1 MNNNKRIL
9 SFEDIENSI
18 EIFGNKFEL
27 EFSEEYIKR
36 LKNIDIKN
44 IQDNN
49 IFEALKEMLNKVL
62 NDDNAYDKIKN
73 SYEKEKNKEFGLQT
87 FIRVFEFIFNQYV
100 EEMNNMN
107 KKMSGMMRPNYQNR
121 EQRRNNN
128 RNNYRGNKYR
138 RY

>member
-1 MNNNKRIL
+1 MNNRVLNIN
-9 SFEDIENSI
+9 DIENSI

-36 LKNIDIKN
+36 LQNIDIKN

-49 IFEALKEMLNKVL
+49 VFEALKEMLNKVL
-62 NDDNAYDKIKN
+62 NDDNAYDKIKS
-73 SYEKEKNKEFGLQT
+73 SYESEKQKEFGLQT
-87 FIRVFEFIFNQYV
+87 FIRVYEFIFNQYV

-107 KKMSGMMRPNYQNR
+107 KKMSGIMKPNYQNR
-121 EQRRNNN
+121 EQRRNNYKG
-128 RNNYRGNKYR
+128 NYRGNYR

>member
-36 LKNIDIKN
+36 LQNIDIKN

-49 IFEALKEMLNKVL
+49 VFEALKEMLNKVL
-62 NDDNAYDKIKN
+62 NDDNAYNKIKN
-73 SYEKEKNKEFGLQT
+73 SYEVEKQKEFGLQT

-107 KKMSGMMRPNYQNR
+107 KKMSKIIKPNYQNR
-121 EQRRNNN
+121 EQRRNNYKG
-128 RNNYRGNKYR
+128 NYRGNYR

>member
-36 LKNIDIKN
+36 LQNIDIKN

-49 IFEALKEMLNKVL
+49 VFEALKEMLNKVL
-62 NDDNAYDKIKN
+62 NDDNAYDKIKS
-73 SYEKEKNKEFGLQT
+73 SYKQEKKKEFGLQT

-107 KKMSGMMRPNYQNR
+107 KKMSGMMKPKYQNR
-121 EQRRNNN
+121 EQRRNN
-128 RNNYRGNKYR
+128 YRGSTYR

>member
-36 LKNIDIKN
+36 LQNIDIKN
-44 IQDNN
+44 TQDNN
-49 IFEALKEMLNKVL
+49 VFEALKEMLNKVL
-62 NDDNAYDKIKN
+62 NDDNAYDKIKS
-73 SYEKEKNKEFGLQT
+73 SYEQEKNKEFGLQT

-107 KKMSGMMRPNYQNR
+107 KKMSGIIKPNYQNR
-121 EQRRNNN
+121 EQRRNN
-128 RNNYRGNKYR
+128 YRGNRRNYR

>member
-36 LKNIDIKN
+36 LQNIDVKN

-49 IFEALKEMLNKVL
+49 VFEALKEMLNKVL
-62 NDDNAYDKIKN
+62 NDDNAYDKIKS
-73 SYEKEKNKEFGLQT
+73 SYETEKQKEFGLQT

-107 KKMSGMMRPNYQNR
+107 KKVSGIIKTNYQNR
-121 EQRRNNN
+121 EQRRNN
-128 RNNYRGNKYR
+128 YRGNRRNYR

>member
-36 LKNIDIKN
+36 LQNIDIKN
-44 IQDNN
+44 AQDNN
-49 IFEALKEMLNKVL
+49 VFEALKEMLNKVL
-62 NDDNAYDKIKN
+62 NDDNAYDKIKS
-73 SYEKEKNKEFGLQT
+73 SYEQEKKKEFGLQT

-107 KKMSGMMRPNYQNR
+107 KKMSGMMKPNYQNR
-121 EQRRNNN
+121 EQRRNN
-128 RNNYRGNKYR
+128 YRGNKYR

>member
-36 LKNIDIKN
+36 LQNIDVKN

-49 IFEALKEMLNKVL
+49 VFEALKEMLNKVL

-73 SYEKEKNKEFGLQT
+73 SYEQEKKKEFGLQT

-121 EQRRNNN
+121 EQRRNN
-128 RNNYRGNKYR
+128 YRGNRRNYR

>member
-36 LKNIDIKN
+36 LQNIDVKN

-49 IFEALKEMLNKVL
+49 VFEALKEMLNKVL
-62 NDDNAYDKIKN
+62 NDDNAYDKIKS
-73 SYEKEKNKEFGLQT
+73 SYEQEKNKEFGLQT

-107 KKMSGMMRPNYQNR
+107 KKVSGIIKTNYQNR

-128 RNNYRGNKYR
+128 YRGNRRNYR

>member
-36 LKNIDIKN
+36 LQNIDVKN

-49 IFEALKEMLNKVL
+49 VFEALKEMLNKVL
-62 NDDNAYDKIKN
+62 NDDNAYDKIKS
-73 SYEKEKNKEFGLQT
+73 SYETEKQKEFGLQT

-107 KKMSGMMRPNYQNR
+107 KKVSEIIKPNYQNR
-121 EQRRNNN
+121 EQRRNN
-128 RNNYRGNKYR
+128 YRGNRRNYR

>member
-9 SFEDIENSI
+9 NFEDIENSI

-36 LKNIDIKN
+36 LQNIDIKN

-49 IFEALKEMLNKVL
+49 VFEALKEMLNKVL
-62 NDDNAYDKIKN
+62 NDDNAYDKIKS
-73 SYEKEKNKEFGLQT
+73 SYEQEKKKEFGLQT
-87 FIRVFEFIFNQYV
+87 FIRVFEFIFNQYA

-121 EQRRNNN
+121 EQRRNN
-128 RNNYRGNKYR
+128 YRGNRRNYR

>member
-36 LKNIDIKN
+36 LQNIDVKN

-49 IFEALKEMLNKVL
+49 VFEALKEMLNKVL

-73 SYEKEKNKEFGLQT
+73 SYEQEKKKEFGLQT

-107 KKMSGMMRPNYQNR
+107 KKVSRIIKTNYQNR

-128 RNNYRGNKYR
+128 YRGNRRNYR

>member
-36 LKNIDIKN
+36 LQNIDVKN

-49 IFEALKEMLNKVL
+49 VFEALKEMLNKVL
-62 NDDNAYDKIKN
+62 NDDNAYDKIKS
-73 SYEKEKNKEFGLQT
+73 SYETEKQKEFGLQT

-107 KKMSGMMRPNYQNR
+107 KKVSGIIKTNYQNR

-128 RNNYRGNKYR
+128 YRGNRRNYR

>member
-1 MNNNKRIL
+1 MNNRVLNIN
-9 SFEDIENSI
+9 DIENSI

-36 LKNIDIKN
+36 LQNIDVKN

-49 IFEALKEMLNKVL
+49 VFEALKEMLNKVL
-62 NDDNAYDKIKN
+62 NDDNAYDKIKS
-73 SYEKEKNKEFGLQT
+73 SYETEKQKEFGLQT

-100 EEMNNMN
+100 EAMNNMN
-107 KKMSGMMRPNYQNR
+107 KKVSGIIKPNYQNR
-121 EQRRNNN
+121 EQG
-128 RNNYRGNKYR
+128 RNNYRGNYRGNYR

>member
-1 MNNNKRIL
+1 MNTRVLNIN
-9 SFEDIENSI
+9 DIENSI

-36 LKNIDIKN
+36 LQNIDIKN

-49 IFEALKEMLNKVL
+49 VFEALKEMLNKVL
-62 NDDNAYDKIKN
+62 NDDNAYDKIKS
-73 SYEKEKNKEFGLQT
+73 SYEAEKQKEFGLQT

-107 KKMSGMMRPNYQNR
+107 KKMSGIIKPNYQNR
-121 EQRRNNN
+121 EQRRNN
-128 RNNYRGNKYR
+128 YRGNRGNYR

>member
-36 LKNIDIKN
+36 LQNIDIKN

-49 IFEALKEMLNKVL
+49 IFEALKEMLNKAL
-62 NDDNAYDKIKN
+62 NDDNAYDKIKS
-73 SYEKEKNKEFGLQT
+73 SYETENQKEFGLQT

-107 KKMSGMMRPNYQNR
+107 KKVSGIIKTNYQNR

-128 RNNYRGNKYR
+128 YRGNRRNYR

>member
-36 LKNIDIKN
+36 LQNIDVKN

-49 IFEALKEMLNKVL
+49 VFEALKEMLNKVL

-73 SYEKEKNKEFGLQT
+73 SYETEKQKQLSQILNTSYEKYKEKYLESISENDDD
-87 FIRVFEFIFNQYV
+87 V
-100 EEMNNMN
+100 
-107 KKMSGMMRPNYQNR
+107 
-121 EQRRNNN
+121 
-128 RNNYRGNKYR
+128 
-138 RY
+138 

>member
-1 MNNNKRIL
+1 MNNRVLNIN
-9 SFEDIENSI
+9 DIENSI

-36 LKNIDIKN
+36 LQNIDIKN

-49 IFEALKEMLNKVL
+49 VFEALKEMLNKVL
-62 NDDNAYDKIKN
+62 NDDNAYDKIKS
-73 SYEKEKNKEFGLQT
+73 SYETEKQKEFGLQT

-107 KKMSGMMRPNYQNR
+107 KKMSGIMKPNYQNR
-121 EQRRNNN
+121 EQRRNNYKG
-128 RNNYRGNKYR
+128 NYRGNYR

>member
-1 MNNNKRIL
+1 MNDNKRIL

-36 LKNIDIKN
+36 LQNIDIKN

-49 IFEALKEMLNKVL
+49 VFEALKEMLNKVL
-62 NDDNAYDKIKN
+62 NDDNAYDKIKS
-73 SYEKEKNKEFGLQT
+73 SYEQEKKKEFGLQT

-121 EQRRNNN
+121 EQRRNN
-128 RNNYRGNKYR
+128 YRGNRRNYR

>member
-36 LKNIDIKN
+36 LQNIDVKN

-49 IFEALKEMLNKVL
+49 VFEALKEMLNKVL
-62 NDDNAYDKIKN
+62 NDDNAYDKIKS
-73 SYEKEKNKEFGLQT
+73 SYETEKQKEFGLQT

-107 KKMSGMMRPNYQNR
+107 KKMSGMMKPNYQNR
-121 EQRRNNN
+121 EQRRNNYKG
-128 RNNYRGNKYR
+128 NYRGNYR

>member
-9 SFEDIENSI
+9 NFEDIENSI

-36 LKNIDIKN
+36 LQNIDVKN

-49 IFEALKEMLNKVL
+49 VFEALKEMLNKVL
-62 NDDNAYDKIKN
+62 NDDNAYDKIKS
-73 SYEKEKNKEFGLQT
+73 SYETEKQKEFGLQT

-107 KKMSGMMRPNYQNR
+107 KKVSGIIKTNYQNR

-128 RNNYRGNKYR
+128 YRGNRRNYR

>member
-9 SFEDIENSI
+9 SFEDIENNI

-36 LKNIDIKN
+36 LQNIDVKN

-49 IFEALKEMLNKVL
+49 VFEALKEMLNKVL

-73 SYEKEKNKEFGLQT
+73 SYETEKQKEFGLQT

-107 KKMSGMMRPNYQNR
+107 KKVSGIIKTNYQNR

-128 RNNYRGNKYR
+128 YRGNRRNYR

>member
-9 SFEDIENSI
+9 NFEDIENSI

-36 LKNIDIKN
+36 LQNIDIKN

-49 IFEALKEMLNKVL
+49 VFEALKEMLNKVL
-62 NDDNAYDKIKN
+62 NDDNAYDKIKS
-73 SYEKEKNKEFGLQT
+73 SYEQEKKKEFGLQT

-107 KKMSGMMRPNYQNR
+107 KKMSGIIKPNYQNR

-128 RNNYRGNKYR
+128 YRGNRGNYR

>member
-27 EFSEEYIKR
+27 EFSEEYIKK
-36 LKNIDIKN
+36 LQNIDIKN
-44 IQDNN
+44 TQDNN
-49 IFEALKEMLNKVL
+49 VFEALKEMLNKVL
-62 NDDNAYDKIKN
+62 NDDNAYDKIKS
-73 SYEKEKNKEFGLQT
+73 SYEQEKKKEFGLQT

-121 EQRRNNN
+121 EQRRNN
-128 RNNYRGNKYR
+128 YRGNRRNYR

>member
-36 LKNIDIKN
+36 LQNIDVKN

-49 IFEALKEMLNKVL
+49 VFEALKEMLNKVL

-73 SYEKEKNKEFGLQT
+73 SYESEKQKEFGLQT

-107 KKMSGMMRPNYQNR
+107 KKMSGMMKPNYQNR
-121 EQRRNNN
+121 EQRRNS
-128 RNNYRGNKYR
+128 YRGNKYR

>member
-9 SFEDIENSI
+9 SFEDIENNI

-36 LKNIDIKN
+36 LQNIDIKN
-44 IQDNN
+44 TQDNN
-49 IFEALKEMLNKVL
+49 VFEALKEMLNKVL
-62 NDDNAYDKIKN
+62 NDDNAYDKIKS
-73 SYEKEKNKEFGLQT
+73 SYEQEKKKEFGLQT

-121 EQRRNNN
+121 EQRRNN
-128 RNNYRGNKYR
+128 YRGNRRNYR

>member
-9 SFEDIENSI
+9 NFEDIENSI

-36 LKNIDIKN
+36 LQNIDVKN

-49 IFEALKEMLNKVL
+49 VFEALKEMLNKVL
-62 NDDNAYDKIKN
+62 NDDNAYDKIKS
-73 SYEKEKNKEFGLQT
+73 SYETEKQKEFGLQT

-107 KKMSGMMRPNYQNR
+107 KKMSGIIKPNYQNR

-128 RNNYRGNKYR
+128 DRGNRRNYR

>member
-36 LKNIDIKN
+36 LQNIDIKN

-49 IFEALKEMLNKVL
+49 VFEALKEMLNKVL

-73 SYEKEKNKEFGLQT
+73 SYESEKQKEFGLQT
-87 FIRVFEFIFNQYV
+87 FIRVFKFIFNQYV

-107 KKMSGMMRPNYQNR
+107 KKVSGIIKTNYQNR

-128 RNNYRGNKYR
+128 YRGNRRNYR

>member
-36 LKNIDIKN
+36 LQNIDIKN

-49 IFEALKEMLNKVL
+49 VFEALKAMLNKVL

-73 SYEKEKNKEFGLQT
+73 SYETEKQKEFGLQT

-107 KKMSGMMRPNYQNR
+107 KKVSGIIKTNYQNR

-128 RNNYRGNKYR
+128 YRGNRRNYR

>member
-1 MNNNKRIL
+1 MNNRVLNIN
-9 SFEDIENSI
+9 DIENSI
-18 EIFGNKFEL
+18 EIFGNEFEL
-27 EFSEEYIKR
+27 EFSENYINKLR
-36 LKNIDIKN
+36 NIDIKN

-107 KKMSGMMRPNYQNR
+107 KKMSGMIKPNYQNR
-121 EQRRNNN
+121 EQRRNN
-128 RNNYRGNKYR
+128 YRGNKYR

>member
-36 LKNIDIKN
+36 LQNIDIKN
-44 IQDNN
+44 IQNNN
-49 IFEALKEMLNKVL
+49 IFEALKEMLNKAL

-73 SYEKEKNKEFGLQT
+73 SYETEKQKEFGLQT

-107 KKMSGMMRPNYQNR
+107 KKVSGIIKTNYQNR

-128 RNNYRGNKYR
+128 YRGNRYR

>member
-1 MNNNKRIL
+1 MTNNKRIL
-9 SFEDIENSI
+9 SVEERENSI

-36 LKNIDIKN
+36 LQNIDIKN
-44 IQDNN
+44 AQDNN
-49 IFEALKEMLNKVL
+49 VFEALKEMLNKVL
-62 NDDNAYDKIKN
+62 NDDNAYDKIKS
-73 SYEKEKNKEFGLQT
+73 SYEQEKNKEFGLQT
-87 FIRVFEFIFNQYV
+87 FIRVFEFIFNQYI

-121 EQRRNNN
+121 EQRRNNY
-128 RNNYRGNKYR
+128 RGNYRGNYR

>member
-9 SFEDIENSI
+9 NFEDIENSI

-36 LKNIDIKN
+36 LQNIDVKN

-49 IFEALKEMLNKVL
+49 VFEALKVMLNKVL
-62 NDDNAYDKIKN
+62 NDDNAYDKIKS
-73 SYEKEKNKEFGLQT
+73 SYEQEKKKEFGLQT

-107 KKMSGMMRPNYQNR
+107 KKVSGIIKTNYQNR

-128 RNNYRGNKYR
+128 YRGNRRNYR

>member
-36 LKNIDIKN
+36 LQNIDVKN

-49 IFEALKEMLNKVL
+49 VFEALKEMLNKVL

-73 SYEKEKNKEFGLQT
+73 SYESEKQKEFGLQT

-107 KKMSGMMRPNYQNR
+107 KKMSGMMKPNYQNR
-121 EQRRNNN
+121 AQRRNS
-128 RNNYRGNKYR
+128 YRGNKYR

>member
-36 LKNIDIKN
+36 LQNIDVKN

-49 IFEALKEMLNKVL
+49 VFEALKEMLNKVL

-73 SYEKEKNKEFGLQT
+73 SYETEKQKEFGLQT

-107 KKMSGMMRPNYQNR
+107 KKVSGIIKTNYQNR

-128 RNNYRGNKYR
+128 YRGNRRNYR

>member
-9 SFEDIENSI
+9 NFEDIENSI

-36 LKNIDIKN
+36 LQNIDVKN

-49 IFEALKEMLNKVL
+49 VFEALKEMLNKVL
-62 NDDNAYDKIKN
+62 NDDNAYDKIKS
-73 SYEKEKNKEFGLQT
+73 SYETEKQKEFGLQT

-107 KKMSGMMRPNYQNR
+107 KKMSGMMKPNYQNR
-121 EQRRNNN
+121 EQRRNN
-128 RNNYRGNKYR
+128 YRGNKYR

>member
-36 LKNIDIKN
+36 LQNIDVKN

-107 KKMSGMMRPNYQNR
+107 KKVSGIIKTNYQNR

-128 RNNYRGNKYR
+128 YRGNRRNYR

>member
-1 MNNNKRIL
+1 MNNRVLNIN
-9 SFEDIENSI
+9 DIENSI
-18 EIFGNKFEL
+18 EIFGNEFEL

-36 LKNIDIKN
+36 LQNIDVKN

-49 IFEALKEMLNKVL
+49 VFEQLKELMNLIL
-62 NDDNAYDKIKN
+62 NDKEAYNKISK
-73 SYEKEKNKEFGLQT
+73 SYEEQKGKDFGLQA
-87 FIRVFEFIFNQYV
+87 FIRVYEFIFNQYV

-107 KKMSGMMRPNYQNR
+107 KKMSGMMKPNYQNR

-128 RNNYRGNKYR
+128 YRGNRRNYR